1 MSRQPLLGI
10 VVGKKGVGKTF
21 TTNKLIFNYITGR
34 MGLGAPPRKVL
45 ILDVNDE
52 FTHVPAIAVS
62 DVIKFSGQDI
72 IEARRIRRMK
82 PNGVPMT
89 IDEVVDAL
97 RICIDYF
104 RGGLL
109 LLEDTNKYITENVPG
124 DLNGAL
130 CGLRHVDTDV
140 ILHYQGLGAIP
151 PKMWRNFNWI
161 RYHKCSEFVKDEKD
175 KFKGRERDLSVVE
188 ALVNHEFDK
197 GGDGEHFYVYYEEKD
212 DKIRGAYS
220 QKMLYNA
227 ILIYLEENYNSVI
240 KPHFNRFDIRSGSYK
255 KPEPQKVVQE
265 VASKLFKDLYGGS
278 MPIAA

>member
-1 MSRQPLLGI
+1 MARQPLLGI
-10 VVGKKGVGKTF
+10 VVGKKGVGKTY
-21 TTNKLIFNYITGR
+21 TTNKLIFNYITGQ
-34 MGLGAPPRKVL
+34 MGYGAPPRKVL
-45 ILDVNDE
+45 VLDVNDE
-52 FTHVPAIAVS
+52 FVHLKPIAVE
-62 DVIKFSGQDI
+62 DVIKFSGSDVV
-72 IEARRIRRMK
+72 EARRIRRMK
-82 PNGVPMT
+82 PNGTPMT
-89 IDEVVDAL
+89 IDEVIEAL
-97 RICIDYF
+97 RVCIDHF

-161 RYHKCSEFVKDEKD
+161 RYHKCTEAVRDEKS
-175 KFKGRERDLSVVE
+175 KFQERASDLAIVE
-188 ALVNHEFDK
+188 AMVNHEFF
-197 GGDGEHFYVYYEEKD
+197 GGNPHFYVYYEEKD

-240 KPHFNRFDIRSGSYK
+240 KPHFNKFDIRSGSYK
-255 KPEPQKVVQE
+255 KPDPATVVKE